1 MARHGTERPL
11 PGRAALLPL
20 DLRSPG
26 GRAAAEAAVAVAFP
40 SLAFFEA
47 LRQRTIEDSATFEKL
62 GYCDTSFGVAVD
74 DALYS
79 IHFEV
84 YDCVGVEEGGDRGKL
99 DFVLSAPR
107 AVWNEMIGS
116 IVEHGGAGAAHTI
129 NTLSH
134 VGDVMK
140 VEYEDAEGHDRF
152 YRYMA
157 SIQEFFDQAR
167 HLDVEI
173 R

>member
-1 MARHGTERPL
+1 M
-11 PGRAALLPL
+11 
-20 DLRSPG
+20 
-26 GRAAAEAAVAVAFP
+26 AFP
-40 SLAFFEA
+40 SLRFFEA
-47 LRQRTIEDSATFEKL
+47 LRQRTLEDSAIFEKL
-62 GYCDTSFGVAVD
+62 GYCDTSFGVAID
-74 DALYS
+74 DDLYS

-84 YDCVGVEEGGDRGKL
+84 FECVRVEQGGDRAKL
-99 DFVLSAPR
+99 DFVLSAPLR
-107 AVWNEMIGS
+107 VWKEMLES
-116 IVEHGGAGAAHTI
+116 ILMHGGADAGHTI

-134 VGDVMK
+134 LGDVMK

-167 HLDVEI
+167 HIDVQM